1 VAYTEGRRHPRGF
14 GLLTTGAVLA
24 LLVGGLGP
32 IGSDIAAAAS
42 PADATVSTLTATP
55 SSLASAGG
63 QVKLSAQVTGATG
76 CEFSSSPDIAGLPV
90 SVACSTG
97 KVKTTVTVPSNP
109 ATVEVKYKFTLTVTA
124 ASGPNVTATAKVKE
138 SAGGTAL
145 GGVVSLASDGDESY
159 CAVLSTGSVECWG
172 RNDYGELGNG
182 TTGGPDADGYSY
194 DTPQTVTGLTDAV
207 SVTYNG
213 FAGYCAILA
222 GGAVDCWGYN
232 ANGQLGNGTVNGP
245 VGPGGGDAYD
255 TPQAV
260 TGLTDV
266 VSLNATGASTCAL
279 LSSGGVDCWGDNGD
293 GELGNGTTGGP
304 DGDDGYDTPQA
315 VSGIADAV
323 SLGDFCAVLSTGG
336 VDCWGSNIDGTLG
349 NGTIGGPDPGDGYD
363 TPQAVTGITDAVSVA
378 KDDNSTC
385 ATLST
390 GGVECWGPNNY
401 GNLGN
406 GTVGGPDG
414 EKGYDTPQAVTG
426 LTKVVSVTGD
436 EYSYCALRSTGAV
449 DCWGDNSSGQL
460 GNSTING
467 PIGPAGNMGYDT
479 PQVVTGLTDAASVTS
494 DLDNYCAILSTS
506 AVDCWGINNHGQ
518 LGNGTVNGPDGGEAY
533 DTPQTVTG
541 LSGVAS
547 LAPDGEGVCA
557 LLSAGGVD
565 CWGDNAFGELGTG
578 TVGGPDHSDGYDTP
592 VPVSAA

>member
-1 VAYTEGRRHPRGF
+1 VACTEGRRHPRGF

-378 KDDNSTC
+378 KDDNS
-385 ATLST
+385 
-390 GGVECWGPNNY
+390 N
-401 GNLGN
+401 
-406 GTVGGPDG
+406 
-414 EKGYDTPQAVTG
+414 
-426 LTKVVSVTGD
+426 
-436 EYSYCALRSTGAV
+436 CALRSTGAV

>member
-1 VAYTEGRRHPRGF
+1 M
-14 GLLTTGAVLA
+14 
-24 LLVGGLGP
+24 
-32 IGSDIAAAAS
+32 
-42 PADATVSTLTATP
+42 
-55 SSLASAGG
+55 
-63 QVKLSAQVTGATG
+63 
-76 CEFSSSPDIAGLPV
+76 
-90 SVACSTG
+90 
-97 KVKTTVTVPSNP
+97 
-109 ATVEVKYKFTLTVTA
+109 
-124 ASGPNVTATAKVKE
+124 
-138 SAGGTAL
+138 
-145 GGVVSLASDGDESY
+145 
-159 CAVLSTGSVECWG
+159 
-172 RNDYGELGNG
+172 
-182 TTGGPDADGYSY
+182 
-194 DTPQTVTGLTDAV
+194 
-207 SVTYNG
+207 
-213 FAGYCAILA
+213 
-222 GGAVDCWGYN
+222 
-232 ANGQLGNGTVNGP
+232 
-245 VGPGGGDAYD
+245 
-255 TPQAV
+255 
-260 TGLTDV
+260 
-266 VSLNATGASTCAL
+266 
-279 LSSGGVDCWGDNGD
+279 
-293 GELGNGTTGGP
+293 
-304 DGDDGYDTPQA
+304 
-315 VSGIADAV
+315 
-323 SLGDFCAVLSTGG
+323 
-336 VDCWGSNIDGTLG
+336 
-349 NGTIGGPDPGDGYD
+349 
-363 TPQAVTGITDAVSVA
+363 SVA